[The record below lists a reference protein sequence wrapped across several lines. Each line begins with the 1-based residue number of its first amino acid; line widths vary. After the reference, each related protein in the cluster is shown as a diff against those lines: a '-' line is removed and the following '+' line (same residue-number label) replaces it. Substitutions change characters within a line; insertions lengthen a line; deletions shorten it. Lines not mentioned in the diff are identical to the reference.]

1 MTKKFWT
8 DWQKRIGETTEI
20 RVYGNSDY
28 CGGTFFNRTLVHK
41 QDRILKLTFEEN
53 NVNIEFEEKSL
64 DGSLVAKR
72 SYTIHRKKIHSIKF
86 Q

>member
-20 RVYGNSDY
+20 RVYNNSDHY
-28 CGGTFFNRTLVHK
+28 GRASFNHVLVHK

-53 NVNIEFEEKSL
+53 NVNIEFEEKLL

-72 SYTIHRKKIHSIKF
+72 AYPIHRKKIHSIKF

>member
-20 RVYGNSDY
+20 RVYNNGDY
-28 CGGTFFNRTLVHK
+28 CGGTFFNHILVHK
-41 QDRILKLTFEEN
+41 QDRILKLTFKKN
-53 NVNIEFEEKSL
+53 NVNIEFEEKSP

-72 SYTIHRKKIHSIKF
+72 SHNIYRKKIHSIKF
-86 Q
+86 